1 MKCILK
7 WFNAHQNRMEKINLI
22 TRIENIIL
30 QWDETSIGKGDFGSI
45 AFLYRGKEFAHIHKN
60 GDLDID
66 FGKKITSELR
76 QKNLVQKHL
85 YVPETSI
92 TFRVWNEEQLPFA
105 VSLLR
110 FSYLGQFIKA
120 SANDAAAQK
129 TMQQGAA
136 KLHESLQA
144 INW

>member
-1 MKCILK
+1 
-7 WFNAHQNRMEKINLI
+7 MEKTNLI
-22 TRIENIIL
+22 TRIENTIL
-30 QWDETSIGKGDFGSI
+30 QWDETSIGIGDFGAI

-76 QKNLVQKHL
+76 QKNLVQRHL

-92 TFRVWNEEQLPFA
+92 TFRVLNEEQLPFA

-110 FSYLGQFIKA
+110 FSYLGHFKKA
-120 SANDAAAQK
+120 NANDVAAQK
-129 TMQQGAA
+129 IMEQEAA
-136 KLHESLQA
+136 KLPESLRA
-144 INW
+144 MNW